1 MAPTTGSDKDI
12 ENILSTFLAQVRN
25 KSNNYPAHNKT

>member
-1 MAPTTGSDKDI
+1 MAPTTGPDKDI

-25 KSNNYPAHNKT
+25 KSNNYPAHNKI